1 MGPVGVTLEPVM
13 SEDAATPD
21 QEPGSPHPRAVFE
34 LFGHETAE
42 AELADSLSGGR
53 SHHAWLIT
61 GPKGVGKA
69 TLAYRFARR
78 LLGASPASTSPL
90 ASLPDDPIS
99 RKIAQGAHADLRT
112 ATRLDPE
119 KGEIKRDVTVAAI
132 RDLTHFFTM
141 TSDGAGGA
149 RVGIVDCADDMSSNA
164 ANALLKTLEEPPPGG
179 TLILLAHAP
188 GRLLPTLRSR
198 CRRLDLACLSE
209 DAMAKALPDV
219 DVTTRALGAGR
230 PGRARALAALNAAK
244 LYGSLSRYLSGL
256 PRAPLDE
263 ALALAEACSDA
274 DRFHAVFDMMEDW
287 LARAGRAGPG
297 LEISEI
303 EPGES
308 ILLARLAAGAG
319 TAGAAKAWSH
329 VREVRTKVEAL
340 NLDRS
345 LATLEALRAI
355 RADLAPIH

>member
-1 MGPVGVTLEPVM
+1 M

-141 TSDGAGGA
+141 TSDGAGGV

-319 TAGAAKAWSH
+319 TDGAAKAWSH

>member
-1 MGPVGVTLEPVM
+1 M
-13 SEDAATPD
+13 SDEAPTPD

-34 LFGHETAE
+34 LFGHEAAE

-78 LLGASPASTSPL
+78 LLGAARDPSSPL
-90 ASLPDDPIS
+90 ASAPDDLVS
-99 RKIAQGAHADLRT
+99 RKIAQGSHADLRT

-141 TSDGAGGA
+141 TSDGVGGA

-164 ANALLKTLEEPPPGG
+164 ANALLKTLEEPPAGG

-198 CRRLDLACLSE
+198 CRRLDLTCLSE
-209 DAMAKALPDV
+209 EAMAKALPDI
-219 DVTTRALGAGR
+219 DATTRALGAGR
-230 PGRARALAALNAAK
+230 PGRARALAALNASK
-244 LYGSLSRYLSGL
+244 LYGSLSRHLSGL

-263 ALALAEACSDA
+263 ALSLADACSDA

-287 LARAGRAGPG
+287 LARAGRAGLG

-308 ILLARLAAGAG
+308 VLLARLAAGAG
-319 TAGAAKAWSH
+319 TDAAAKAWSH

>member
-1 MGPVGVTLEPVM
+1 MNDEA
-13 SEDAATPD
+13 STPD
-21 QEPGSPHPRAVFE
+21 QEPGSPHPREVFD
-34 LFGHETAE
+34 LFGHEAAE
-42 AELADSLSGGR
+42 AELAESILGGR

-78 LLGASPASTSPL
+78 LLGAAQEVSSPL
-90 ASLPDDPIS
+90 ASAPDDLVS

-119 KGEIKRDVTVAAI
+119 KGEVKRDVTVAAI
-132 RDLTHFFTM
+132 RDLTQFFTM
-141 TSDGAGGA
+141 TADGIVGA
-149 RVGIVDCADDMSSNA
+149 RVGIVDCADDMSSSA

-198 CRRLDLACLSE
+198 CRRLELMCLS
-209 DAMAKALPDV
+209 DQAMAKALPDL
-219 DVTTRALGAGR
+219 DATTRALAAGR
-230 PGRARALAALNAAK
+230 PGRARALAALGAAK
-244 LYGSLSRYLSGL
+244 LYGSLSRHLSGL
-256 PRAPLDE
+256 PRAPLNE
-263 ALALAEACSDA
+263 ALDLAEACSDA
-274 DRFHAVFDMMEDW
+274 DRFHAAFDMMEDW
-287 LARAGRAGPG
+287 LARAGRAGLG

-308 ILLARLAAGAG
+308 VLLARLAAGAG
-319 TAGAAKAWSH
+319 IDGAAKAWSH

-345 LATLEALRAI
+345 LATIEVLRAI
-355 RADLAPIH
+355 RADLTPIL

>member
-1 MGPVGVTLEPVM
+1 MNDETQ
-13 SEDAATPD
+13 DPD
-21 QEPGSPHPRAVFE
+21 QEPGSPHPREVFE
-34 LFGHETAE
+34 LFGHEAAE

-78 LLGASPASTSPL
+78 LLGAVPDPWSPL
-90 ASLPDDPIS
+90 ASSTEDIVS
-99 RKIAQGAHADLRT
+99 RKIAQGSHADLRT

-132 RDLTHFFTM
+132 RDFTQFFTM
-141 TSDGAGGA
+141 TADGAGGA

-198 CRRLDLACLSE
+198 CRRLDLSSLSE
-209 DAMAKALPDV
+209 EAMAKALPDI
-219 DVTTRALGAGR
+219 DATTRALGVGR
-230 PGRARALAALNAAK
+230 PGRARALAALGANK
-244 LYGSLSRYLSGL
+244 LYGTLSRHLSGL

-263 ALALAEACSDA
+263 ALALADVCSDV

-287 LARAGRAGPG
+287 LARAGRAGLG

-308 ILLARLAAGAG
+308 VLLARLAAGAG
-319 TAGAAKAWSH
+319 IDGAAKAWSH
-329 VREVRTKVEAL
+329 VRGVRTKVEAL